1 VKKTEGITEARSDK
15 TSICGEKARKGMGY
29 EEEEEEDTSKNRL
42 K

>member
-29 EEEEEEDTSKNRL
+29 EEEEDTSKNRL